1 MAERYFKKA
10 HYQLRSALQIDPDDH
25 DCRNLRSKMLRA
37 NLIHDQIHNELAM
50 RSDAN
55 VFSSRSNGLIRHE
68 SRWSNFDPYSNPEK
82 NVECE
87 HILSAIGRILPC
99 NRESEASNEEAL
111 DELSVGSRLE
121 QMGAAFAV
129 AWDQR
134 KSLVWR
140 RDLM

>member
-1 MAERYFKKA
+1 MCFLRDLMVSSDTVRACVFQGFPFSIHRYPMTK
-10 HYQLRSALQIDPDDH
+10 S
-25 DCRNLRSKMLRA
+25 SKSYDINQCIGA
-37 NLIHDQIHNELAM
+37 
-50 RSDAN
+50 
-55 VFSSRSNGLIRHE
+55 E

-87 HILSAIGRILPC
+87 HILSAIGRILPR